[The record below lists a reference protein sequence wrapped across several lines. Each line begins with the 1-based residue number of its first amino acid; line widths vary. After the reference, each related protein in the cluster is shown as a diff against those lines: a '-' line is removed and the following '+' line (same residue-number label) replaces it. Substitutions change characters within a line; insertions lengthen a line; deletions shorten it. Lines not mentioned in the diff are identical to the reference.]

1 MLGFLRRVTQEKTD
15 RAVAKTRGAWFGH
28 ISSLFAGGRLDDE
41 TWEELEEL
49 LVAADVGAATAQE
62 LLGRV
67 RRLVRDERVEGPEG
81 ALGVLK
87 REMTA
92 ALTVDAEDPL
102 RTEADGPHVVLMIG
116 VNGAGKTTSA
126 AKLARLYLD
135 QDKKVLLAAADTF
148 RAAAIDQ
155 LQEWGRRL
163 DLDVIAHQPGSDAGA
178 VAFDAV
184 EAAAAR
190 GVDVVIVDTAG
201 RLHTKFNLMEEVK
214 KVHRVVSRRVP
225 ERSQTIVLAL
235 DATTGQNGLIQ
246 APGLHRGAQVR
257 RRLSRQAGQLGQ
269 GWYRVRDRVRATYPR
284 ALHRHGRAAGRHSA
298 VRPGDVCGVSLR
310 SGRLRLTPELR
321 FHVSFT

>member
-28 ISSLFAGGRLDDE
+28 ITSLFAGGRLDDE

-49 LVAADVGAATAQE
+49 LVASDVGAATAQD

-67 RRLVRDERVEGPEG
+67 RQLVRDERAEGSEG
-81 ALGVLK
+81 AFAILK
-87 REMTA
+87 REMA
-92 ALTVDAEDPL
+92 AMLSVDAGRDPM
-102 RTEADGPHVVLMIG
+102 RADTDGPHVVLLVG

-126 AKLARLYLD
+126 AKLARLYLE
-135 QDKKVLLAAADTF
+135 QDRTVLLAAADTF

-190 GVDVVIVDTAG
+190 GADVVIVDTAG
-201 RLHTKFNLMEEVK
+201 RLHTKFNLMEEVR
-214 KVHRVVSRRVP
+214 KVRRVVSRRVP
-225 ERSQTIVLAL
+225 EESQTVVLAL
-235 DATTGQNGLIQ
+235 DATTGQNGLLQ
-246 APGLHRGAQVR
+246 ARAFTEALECDGVFLAKLDSSAKGGIVFAIAAELGLPVLFIGTGEQPDDIAPFDAETFVES
-257 RRLSRQAGQLGQ
+257 LFAEAGS
-269 GWYRVRDRVRATYPR
+269 D
-284 ALHRHGRAAGRHSA
+284 
-298 VRPGDVCGVSLR
+298 
-310 SGRLRLTPELR
+310 
-321 FHVSFT
+321 